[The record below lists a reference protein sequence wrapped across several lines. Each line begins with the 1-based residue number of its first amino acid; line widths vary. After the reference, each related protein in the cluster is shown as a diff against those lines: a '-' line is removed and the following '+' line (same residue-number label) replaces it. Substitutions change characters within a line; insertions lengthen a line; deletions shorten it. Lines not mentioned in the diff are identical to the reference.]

1 MPVWLVRGERAT
13 WYARSCPCVDLYLQ
27 VDPFTQSEIQKG
39 LMLERFQ
46 SENRGFDF
54 SGATFNG
61 QVPDPKTFMGGV
73 GYNS

>member
-1 MPVWLVRGERAT
+1 MCRVIADPMSA
-13 WYARSCPCVDLYLQ
+13 Q

-46 SENRGFDF
+46 SENAGFDF

-61 QVPDPKTFMGGV
+61 QVPDPKSFMGGV
-73 GYNS
+73 GYNNK